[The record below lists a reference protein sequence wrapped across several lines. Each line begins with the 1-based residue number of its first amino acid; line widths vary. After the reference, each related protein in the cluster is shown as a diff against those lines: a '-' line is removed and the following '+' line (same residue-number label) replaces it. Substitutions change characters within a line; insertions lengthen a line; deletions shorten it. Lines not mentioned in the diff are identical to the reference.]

1 MLNQIV
7 LVGRLTKTP
16 EIMKNQDG
24 SKFAIITL
32 AIPRSFKNLQGEYE
46 TDFID
51 CTLLGSIASNT
62 CEYCE
67 KGDLVGV
74 RGRVQNLSH
83 TAQLQIIAD
92 KVTFLSSRKSN
103 ED

>member
-1 MLNQIV
+1 M
-7 LVGRLTKTP
+7 
-16 EIMKNQDG
+16 
-24 SKFAIITL
+24 
-32 AIPRSFKNLQGEYE
+32 
-46 TDFID
+46 
-51 CTLLGSIASNT
+51 LGSIASNT